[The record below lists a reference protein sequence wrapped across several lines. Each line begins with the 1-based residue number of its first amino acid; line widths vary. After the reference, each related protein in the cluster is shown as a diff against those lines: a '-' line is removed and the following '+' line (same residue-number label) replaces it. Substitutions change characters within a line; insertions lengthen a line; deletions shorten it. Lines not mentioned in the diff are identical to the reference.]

1 LETRGIA
8 SFSETR
14 GIASLRVI
22 LFMVM
27 VGNLSYAQGNLG
39 IELRPKTYVGNY
51 NLSCNGGNNGEIDV
65 LITGGTAPYTLV
77 WNNNSTANPL
87 LNLTA
92 GTYSITVTDAANA
105 TAQASVTLIEPPA
118 LGYNLEVSQFGEY
131 NLQYFGSTLG
141 TIKINSSGGT
151 PSYQVVWGDNNT
163 ELIRDSLAAGTYSFV
178 LTDANGCS
186 LSGSKT
192 LTQPAVLSGTA
203 TQLQAVR
210 CFEGEDGR
218 AQITASGGI
227 APYHYLWDN
236 GSFSAT
242 PEDLRAGVHE
252 VHITDDADNTL
263 TLQVTITEPT
273 AIDVQISKSNYPNNF
288 NVSCYNCFNG
298 TIDAVASGGTAPY
311 TFEWI
316 WQENSIGTTA
326 NLSNLGG
333 GDYNLI
339 INDQNNCRYRGEVN
353 LKEPERQDWGM
364 SGNAGTDPATQFIG
378 TTDSVDVVFRSNNAE
393 ILRINPDRADFNK
406 KIELANGHGLVSV
419 TSQNNAKW
427 TLFKNPI
434 SSLPDVENRYCL
446 ADVNINDGW
455 DFEGWIRSHSETNS
469 TFLYMGADPDNG
481 IIEVVKTTGNSPSR
495 LHLNNYCGKDVL
507 IGNSISG
514 NLLLYNKI
522 GIGVLGPTNSLH
534 IRSDSE
540 SSQHIL
546 VEANGY
552 SEIKTIS
559 LLPEGSYLTLRANNA
574 TIAESIIGY
583 KGRLVFMDEGT
594 NVMDFQNGNVGIGI
608 SPDPNHKL
616 SVCGGGIRSNY
627 VIVTETWC
635 DYVFKPDYKLMP
647 LSSLEQYV
655 KKEHH
660 LPNVPPETEIILSG
674 LNLGQIQ
681 KIQMEKIEE
690 LYLYLFQLKEE
701 NEELKK
707 RLHQIEKK

>member
-1 LETRGIA
+1 MICISINTY
-8 SFSETR
+8 S
-14 GIASLRVI
+14 
-22 LFMVM
+22 
-27 VGNLSYAQGNLG
+27 QGNLN
-39 IELRPKTYVGNY
+39 ITLLPKTYVGNY

-65 LITGGTAPYTLV
+65 LITGGTSPYTLV

-92 GTYSITVTDAANA
+92 GTYTVTVTDAANA
-105 TAQASVTLIEPPA
+105 TAQASATLIEPPA

-151 PSYQVVWGDNNT
+151 PSYLVIWNDNNT
-163 ELIRDSLAAGTYSFV
+163 ELIRDSLASGTYSFV
-178 LTDANGCS
+178 LTDANGCT
-186 LSGSKT
+186 LSGNKT

-203 TQLQAVR
+203 TQLQAVS
-210 CFEGEDGR
+210 CFEGEDGK

-339 INDQNNCRYRGEVN
+339 ISDQNNCRYRGEVN

-378 TTDSVDVVFRSNNAE
+378 TTDSVDVVLKSNNIEQLRLSNNYAKISSGNLLIGDSLGVFSRTDTSGNK
-393 ILRINPDRADFNK
+393 ILRFGLERDEVTGNHFICGQNYLPPGTTQNIFGGFIYAVAQANQPQ
-406 KIELANGHGLVSV
+406 LA
-419 TSQNNAKW
+419 
-427 TLFKNPI
+427 
-434 SSLPDVENRYCL
+434 
-446 ADVNINDGW
+446 
-455 DFEGWIRSHSETNS
+455 
-469 TFLYMGADPDNG
+469 MGADGSNG
-481 IIEVVKTTGNSPSR
+481 IIETSAAVPENSSVQSESRLLLNYYCGRDVLVGNSQAGNLIANNR
-495 LHLNNYCGKDVL
+495 LGVGVTDFDTDPLTVFQSN
-507 IGNSISG
+507 GNSW
-514 NLLLYNKI
+514 L
-522 GIGVLGPTNSLH
+522 
-534 IRSDSE
+534 
-540 SSQHIL
+540 
-546 VEANGY
+546 
-552 SEIKTIS
+552 
-559 LLPEGSYLTLRANNA
+559 
-574 TIAESIIGY
+574 
-583 KGRLVFMDEGT
+583 
-594 NVMDFQNGNVGIGI
+594 NGNVRIGNQDNPQTYKLAVHGIVFAREV
-608 SPDPNHKL
+608 K
-616 SVCGGGIRSNY
+616 
-627 VIVTETWC
+627 VTQSTSIWP
-635 DYVFKPDYKLMP
+635 DYVFDENYELT
-647 LSSLEQYV
+647 SLENLSTYL
-655 KKEHH
+655 KENKH
-660 LPNVPPETEIILSG
+660 LP
-674 LNLGQIQ
+674 
-681 KIQMEKIEE
+681 KIPSAADVKENGFSMGEMTPLLLLKIEE
-690 LYLYLFQLKEE
+690 LTLYLLQQQKEIASLQEEIKQLKG
-701 NEELKK
+701 K
-707 RLHQIEKK
+707 